1 MVDLS
6 EVNKILDE
14 IASSD
19 PRISPVTLDDYAL
32 FQRFFDKED
41 KHTYGNSW
49 TYVTQGVYGVGPNN
63 LGYKYYDGDRL
74 SIVALYP
81 RIENPNVDMFY
92 WIRPMGRGVEKIIS
106 DYSDSFLRKYNS
118 PTYAKKLF
126 SDQYEKFLELGFYSA
141 DVFPWHSSAI
151 KEDDSF
157 PEIII
162 DKDETLKQIAELPR
176 RSSLKRGYLNRQ
188 SIINSHDVSFRDSV
202 DHEMKGLIEKFFT
215 SDHIIHGKSNLSS
228 PEDYYNMVENPSP
241 NRVSKTVYIDGQPEG
256 FFVGEY
262 SSDGNYFSVYALI
275 TLRGRV
281 NQLSDCV
288 IVYLL
293 NNVESR
299 YINLGG
305 SEDEGI
311 DRFKRKYLPASELQ
325 MHWVTN
331 VRASADNST
340 TFQR

>member
-106 DYSDSFLRKYNS
+106 DY
-118 PTYAKKLF
+118 
-126 SDQYEKFLELGFYSA
+126 
-141 DVFPWHSSAI
+141 I
-151 KEDDSF
+151 
-157 PEIII
+157 
-162 DKDETLKQIAELPR
+162 
-176 RSSLKRGYLNRQ
+176 
-188 SIINSHDVSFRDSV
+188 
-202 DHEMKGLIEKFFT
+202 
-215 SDHIIHGKSNLSS
+215 
-228 PEDYYNMVENPSP
+228 
-241 NRVSKTVYIDGQPEG
+241 
-256 FFVGEY
+256 
-262 SSDGNYFSVYALI
+262 
-275 TLRGRV
+275 
-281 NQLSDCV
+281 
-288 IVYLL
+288 
-293 NNVESR
+293 
-299 YINLGG
+299 
-305 SEDEGI
+305 
-311 DRFKRKYLPASELQ
+311 
-325 MHWVTN
+325 
-331 VRASADNST
+331 
-340 TFQR
+340 